1 MQASTENVTS
11 SRPMIVTTT
20 ENIPDT
26 RVVKTI
32 GQVFGLTVRSRS
44 LGGNIAA
51 GLKSLVGGEIGSY
64 VKLNEDARRQA
75 LDRMVQNAAAMG
87 ANAVTMMR
95 FDSTEM
101 GRSMSEIVAYGTARV
116 VEMAAD
122 APDPSARR
130 AERAAMSVVEWVIL
144 AVVVLGVVIA
154 LFGWDRYRGNRKS
167 AGEAAAPS
175 PRARCS
181 LTQRLVSGCACGT
194 TRRPASGNTAPSEP
208 RPVSMR
214 AVATM
219 PVFADLPVARK
230 GEVR

>member
-1 MQASTENVTS
+1 MQAQNQQATS

-44 LGGNIAA
+44 IGGNIAA
-51 GLKSLVGGEIGSY
+51 GLKGLVGGEIGSY

-116 VEMAAD
+116 VEWLPAAG
-122 APDPSARR
+122 PSAPQ
-130 AERAAMSVVEWVIL
+130 S
-144 AVVVLGVVIA
+144 
-154 LFGWDRYRGNRKS
+154 
-167 AGEAAAPS
+167 
-175 PRARCS
+175 
-181 LTQRLVSGCACGT
+181 
-194 TRRPASGNTAPSEP
+194 
-208 RPVSMR
+208 
-214 AVATM
+214 
-219 PVFADLPVARK
+219 
-230 GEVR
+230 

>member
-1 MQASTENVTS
+1 MQAQNQQATS

-44 LGGNIAA
+44 LGGNIVA
-51 GLKSLVGGEIGSY
+51 GIKSIVGGEIGSY

-116 VEMAAD
+116 VEWLPAAG
-122 APDPSARR
+122 PSAPQ
-130 AERAAMSVVEWVIL
+130 S
-144 AVVVLGVVIA
+144 
-154 LFGWDRYRGNRKS
+154 
-167 AGEAAAPS
+167 
-175 PRARCS
+175 
-181 LTQRLVSGCACGT
+181 
-194 TRRPASGNTAPSEP
+194 
-208 RPVSMR
+208 
-214 AVATM
+214 
-219 PVFADLPVARK
+219 
-230 GEVR
+230 

>member
-1 MQASTENVTS
+1 MQASTSATHS
-11 SRPMIVTTT
+11 MIVTTT
-20 ENIPDT
+20 ENIPGT

-101 GRSMSEIVAYGTARV
+101 GRTMSEIVAYGTARV
-116 VEMAAD
+116 
-122 APDPSARR
+122 
-130 AERAAMSVVEWVIL
+130 IQ
-144 AVVVLGVVIA
+144 
-154 LFGWDRYRGNRKS
+154 WD
-167 AGEAAAPS
+167 AAPS
-175 PRARCS
+175 DA
-181 LTQRLVSGCACGT
+181 
-194 TRRPASGNTAPSEP
+194 ASAQS
-208 RPVSMR
+208 
-214 AVATM
+214 
-219 PVFADLPVARK
+219 
-230 GEVR
+230 